1 MRRWMPFLFVRNMPN
16 SSCSKYAEFFGLAFV
31 RNLWHIS
38 DMIGPAQPK
47 TLPDRLR
54 ARTDDAPRQ
63 VWTPADFA
71 DIGGR
76 AAVDKALQRMV
87 ASGHLRRIERGLYDK
102 PSQNALTGKSTVP
115 DYRAVIEAIARRD
128 QVRWLIDGM
137 TAANT
142 LGLTNAV
149 PAKIEVL
156 IDARLKPVTL
166 GNQKIVFK
174 HAAPSRLY
182 WAGRPGMYLVQAL
195 HWLHDVMS
203 NDAKRTTVRKTVRR
217 LLADKDTG
225 PALFDDLKGG
235 LSAMPIWMQDILR
248 APLFDAIEGDQG

>member
-1 MRRWMPFLFVRNMPN
+1 
-16 SSCSKYAEFFGLAFV
+16 
-31 RNLWHIS
+31 
-38 DMIGPAQPK
+38 MIGSAQLK
-47 TLPDRLR
+47 TFPDRLR
-54 ARTDDAPRQ
+54 ARVDDAPRQ
-63 VWTPADFA
+63 VWTPTDFV
-71 DIGGR
+71 DFGNR

-87 ASGHLRRIERGLYDK
+87 TSGQLRRIARGLYDK
-102 PSQNALTGKSTVP
+102 PSQNALTGKSTIP
-115 DYRAVIEAIARRD
+115 DYRAVIDAIARRD

-156 IDARLKPVTL
+156 VDARLRPVSL

-174 HAAPSRLY
+174 QAAPSRLY

-203 NDAKRTTVRKTVRR
+203 SDEEQAAVQSAVRR
-217 LLADKDTG
+217 LLTNHATG
-225 PALFDDLKGG
+225 SALLDDLKSGFA
-235 LSAMPIWMQDILR
+235 AMPIWMQDILR
-248 APLFDAIEGDQG
+248 GHLFGAAAGDRG

>member
-1 MRRWMPFLFVRNMPN
+1 MRCH
-16 SSCSKYAEFFGLAFV
+16 CSVELRCPKYAAFFGLAFV

-38 DMIGPAQPK
+38 DMTDGVQTK
-47 TLPDRLR
+47 TLPNRLR
-54 ARTDDAPRQ
+54 ARIDDAPRL

-71 DIGGR
+71 DVGGR

-87 ASGHLRRIERGLYDK
+87 TSGQLRRIERGLYDK

-115 DYRAVIEAIARRD
+115 DYRAVIDAIARRD

-156 IDARLKPVTL
+156 VDARLKPVTL

-203 NDAKRTTVRKTVRR
+203 NDVEEDAVRKTVRR
-217 LLADKDTG
+217 MLADKKTG
-225 PALFDDLKGG
+225 PRLADDLKAG
-235 LSAMPIWMQDILR
+235 LSAMPIWMQNILR
-248 APLFDAIEGDQG
+248 GPLFEAAEGDLG

>member
-1 MRRWMPFLFVRNMPN
+1 M
-16 SSCSKYAEFFGLAFV
+16 
-31 RNLWHIS
+31 
-38 DMIGPAQPK
+38 K

-54 ARTDDAPRQ
+54 ARVDDAPRQ
-63 VWTPADFA
+63 VWTPTDFV
-71 DIGGR
+71 DFGNR

-87 ASGHLRRIERGLYDK
+87 TSGQLRRIARGLYDK

-115 DYRAVIEAIARRD
+115 DYRAVIDAIARRD

-156 IDARLKPVTL
+156 VDARLKLVTL
-166 GNQKIVFK
+166 DNQKIAFK
-174 HAAPSRLY
+174 QAAPSRLY

-203 NDAKRTTVRKTVRR
+203 NDAEREPVRKTVRR
-217 LLADKDTG
+217 MLADKEAG
-225 PALFDDLKGG
+225 PALLDDLKGG
-235 LSAMPIWMQDILR
+235 LSAMPIWMQAILR
-248 APLFDAIEGDQG
+248 GPLSDATVGGWG

>member
-1 MRRWMPFLFVRNMPN
+1 
-16 SSCSKYAEFFGLAFV
+16 
-31 RNLWHIS
+31 
-38 DMIGPAQPK
+38 
-47 TLPDRLR
+47 
-54 ARTDDAPRQ
+54 
-63 VWTPADFA
+63 
-71 DIGGR
+71 
-76 AAVDKALQRMV
+76 MV
-87 ASGHLRRIERGLYDK
+87 TSGQLRRIERGLYDK

-115 DYRAVIEAIARRD
+115 DYRAVIDAIARRD

-156 IDARLKPVTL
+156 VDARLKPVAL

-203 NDAKRTTVRKTVRR
+203 NDIEGAAVRKTVRR
-217 LLADKDTG
+217 LLADNKTG
-225 PALFDDLKGG
+225 PALLDDLRGG
-235 LSAMPIWMQDILR
+235 LAAMPIWMQDILR
-248 APLFDAIEGDQG
+248 APLFDAAEGDQG

>member
-1 MRRWMPFLFVRNMPN
+1 
-16 SSCSKYAEFFGLAFV
+16 
-31 RNLWHIS
+31 
-38 DMIGPAQPK
+38 MIGSAQLK
-47 TLPDRLR
+47 TLLDRLR
-54 ARTDDAPRQ
+54 ARVDDAPRQ

-87 ASGHLRRIERGLYDK
+87 TSGQLRRIQRGLYDK

-115 DYRAVIEAIARRD
+115 DYRAVIDAIARRD

-156 IDARLKPVTL
+156 VDARLKPVTL
-166 GNQKIVFK
+166 DNQKIVFK
-174 HAAPSRLY
+174 QAAPSRLY

-203 NDAKRTTVRKTVRR
+203 SDEEQAAVQSAVRR
-217 LLADKDTG
+217 LLASHETG
-225 PALFDDLKGG
+225 PALLDDLKSGF
-235 LSAMPIWMQDILR
+235 AATPIWMQDILR
-248 APLFDAIEGDQG
+248 GHLFGAAAGDRG

>member
-1 MRRWMPFLFVRNMPN
+1 MTD
-16 SSCSKYAEFFGLAFV
+16 E
-31 RNLWHIS
+31 
-38 DMIGPAQPK
+38 AQTK
-47 TLPDRLR
+47 KLPDRLR
-54 ARTDDAPRQ
+54 ARINGSPRQ

-87 ASGHLRRIERGLYDK
+87 TSGQLRRIERGLYDR

-115 DYRAVIEAIARRD
+115 DYRAVIDAIARRD

-156 IDARLKPVTL
+156 VDARLKPVTL

-203 NDAKRTTVRKTVRR
+203 NDVEGDAVRKTVRR
-217 LLADKDTG
+217 MLVDKKAG
-225 PALFDDLKGG
+225 ARLKEDLKAG

-248 APLFDAIEGDQG
+248 QPLLEALEGDQG

>member
-1 MRRWMPFLFVRNMPN
+1 
-16 SSCSKYAEFFGLAFV
+16 
-31 RNLWHIS
+31 
-38 DMIGPAQPK
+38 MIDHAQSK

-54 ARTDDAPRQ
+54 ARIDDAPRQ

-71 DIGGR
+71 DIGAR

-87 ASGHLRRIERGLYDK
+87 TSGQLRRIERGLYDK
-102 PSQNALTGKSTVP
+102 PAQNALTGKSTVP
-115 DYRAVIEAIARRD
+115 DYRAVIDAIARRD

-137 TAANT
+137 TAANI

-156 IDARLKPVTL
+156 VDARLKPVTL
-166 GNQKIVFK
+166 GTQKIVFK

-203 NDAKRTTVRKTVRR
+203 SDFEEGAVRKTVRR
-217 LLADKDTG
+217 LLDEKKTG
-225 PALFDDLKGG
+225 PRLVDDLKSG

-248 APLFDAIEGDQG
+248 ALLFSAAEGDH

>member
-1 MRRWMPFLFVRNMPN
+1 
-16 SSCSKYAEFFGLAFV
+16 
-31 RNLWHIS
+31 
-38 DMIGPAQPK
+38 MIDDVQSK

-54 ARTDDAPRQ
+54 ARLEDAPRQ

-87 ASGHLRRIERGLYDK
+87 VSGQLRRIQRGLYDK
-102 PSQNALTGKSTVP
+102 PSQNALTGKTTVP
-115 DYRAVIEAIARRD
+115 DYRAVIDAIARRD

-156 IDARLKPVTL
+156 VDARLRPVSL

-174 HAAPSRLY
+174 QAAPSRLY
-182 WAGRPGMYLVQAL
+182 WAGRQGMYLVQAL
-195 HWLHDVMS
+195 HWFHDVMS
-203 NDAKRTTVRKTVRR
+203 NDEELAAVHSTVRR
-217 LLADKDTG
+217 LLADRETG
-225 PALFDDLKGG
+225 AALLDDLKSG
-235 LSAMPIWMQDILR
+235 LPAMPIWMQEILR
-248 APLFDAIEGDQG
+248 GPLSDAAEVHQGRAWQV

>member
-1 MRRWMPFLFVRNMPN
+1 M
-16 SSCSKYAEFFGLAFV
+16 
-31 RNLWHIS
+31 
-38 DMIGPAQPK
+38 K

-54 ARTDDAPRQ
+54 ARVDDAPRQ
-63 VWTPADFA
+63 VWTPTDFV
-71 DIGGR
+71 DFGNR

-87 ASGHLRRIERGLYDK
+87 TSGQLRRIARGLYDK
-102 PSQNALTGKSTVP
+102 PSQNALTGKTSVP
-115 DYRAVIEAIARRD
+115 DYRAVIDAISRRD

-137 TAANT
+137 TAANM

-156 IDARLKPVTL
+156 IDARLRPVSL

-174 HAAPSRLY
+174 QAAPRRMY

-195 HWLHDVMS
+195 HWLHDTMS
-203 NDAKRTTVRKTVRR
+203 DDIEREAVRKTVRR
-217 LLADKDTG
+217 MLADKETG
-225 PALFDDLKGG
+225 PALLDDLKGG

-248 APLFDAIEGDQG
+248 GPLLDTTAGDRG

>member
-1 MRRWMPFLFVRNMPN
+1 MTN
-16 SSCSKYAEFFGLAFV
+16 S
-31 RNLWHIS
+31 
-38 DMIGPAQPK
+38 AQTK

-54 ARTDDAPRQ
+54 ARIDDAPRQ
-63 VWTPADFA
+63 VWTPSDFA
-71 DIGGR
+71 DVGGR

-87 ASGHLRRIERGLYDK
+87 ASGQLRRIERGLYDK
-102 PSQNALTGKSTVP
+102 PYQNTLTGKSTVP
-115 DYRAVIEAIARRD
+115 DYRAVIDAIARRD

-156 IDARLKPVTL
+156 VDARLKPITL

-195 HWLHDVMS
+195 YWLHDVMS
-203 NDAKRTTVRKTVRR
+203 NDVEGATVRKTVRR
-217 LLADKDTG
+217 LLSDKDKG
-225 PALFDDLKGG
+225 PALLDDLKGG

-248 APLFDAIEGDQG
+248 ALLFEASERDQG

>member
-1 MRRWMPFLFVRNMPN
+1 MIDDVQ
-16 SSCSKYAEFFGLAFV
+16 SK
-31 RNLWHIS
+31 S
-38 DMIGPAQPK
+38 
-47 TLPDRLR
+47 LPDRLR
-54 ARTDDAPRQ
+54 ARMDDAPRK

-87 ASGHLRRIERGLYDK
+87 ASGRLRRIERGLYDK
-102 PSQNALTGKSTVP
+102 PSPNALTGKSTVP
-115 DYRAVIEAIARRD
+115 DYRAVIDAIARRD

-149 PAKIEVL
+149 SAKIEVL
-156 IDARLKPVTL
+156 VDARLKPVIL

-195 HWLHDVMS
+195 HWLHDIMS
-203 NDAKRTTVRKTVRR
+203 NDVEGKIVRKTVLR

-225 PALFDDLKGG
+225 PALLDDLKGG

-248 APLFDAIEGDQG
+248 APLFDAAEGDQG